1 MLVLTGG
8 PERKE
13 TMSYAQQQQYTILQE
28 QGVPDGTL
36 IKQSLAG
43 DQGAFEFLVTR
54 YHRSLVCY
62 IRGMLKD
69 DDAVY
74 DVLQHVFLQLYV
86 SLPTLLTDVSLKAW
100 LFRVAR
106 NRCLDEL
113 RRRRR
118 RAEIP
123 FSTLERECGSEEQSP
138 VEAIPDSGLLPEEI
152 TERIDLYGSL
162 SRAVCSLPP
171 KFRSIVYLRCF
182 GQLSFSKIG
191 RTLNIPEP
199 TVKTCF
205 YRSLP
210 RLRRA
215 LAGSM

>member
-1 MLVLTGG
+1 
-8 PERKE
+8 
-13 TMSYAQQQQYTILQE
+13 MSATSHAQPQQYTVPQE
-28 QGVPDGTL
+28 QEVPDGAL
-36 IKQSLAG
+36 VKQSLVG

-54 YHRSLVCY
+54 YRRPLVCY

-69 DDAVY
+69 DDEVS
-74 DVLQHVFLQLYV
+74 DVLQQVFLQLYV

-100 LFRVAR
+100 LFRVAH

-123 FSTLERECGSEEQSP
+123 FSTLERECRSEEQSP
-138 VEAIPDSGLLPEEI
+138 VEAIPDSDPLPEEI
-152 TERIDLYGSL
+152 TERIDLYGAL
-162 SRAVCSLPP
+162 RRAVCSLPP
-171 KFRSIVYLRCF
+171 KFRSIIYLRCF
-182 GQLSFSKIG
+182 SQLSFSQIG
-191 RTLNIPEP
+191 RTLNMPEP

-215 LAGSM
+215 LAGSMYFIPIS

>member
-13 TMSYAQQQQYTILQE
+13 TMSYAQPQQYTILQE

-43 DQGAFEFLVTR
+43 DQGAFAFLVTR
-54 YHRSLVCY
+54 YHRPLVCY
-62 IRGMLKD
+62 IRGILKD
-69 DDAVY
+69 DDEIY

-123 FSTLERECGSEEQSP
+123 FSTLERECGREEQSP

-162 SRAVCSLPP
+162 QRAVCSLPP

-182 GQLSFSKIG
+182 GQLSFSQIG

-215 LAGSM
+215 L

>member
-1 MLVLTGG
+1 
-8 PERKE
+8 
-13 TMSYAQQQQYTILQE
+13 MSYAQTQQYTILQE
-28 QGVPDGTL
+28 QEVPDGTL

-54 YHRSLVCY
+54 YRRPLVCY
-62 IRGMLKD
+62 IRGILKD
-69 DDAVY
+69 DDEVY

-123 FSTLERECGSEEQSP
+123 FSVQNLNAVLRADKRFPSRCSP
-138 VEAIPDSGLLPEEI
+138 IMRIENKMFPLL
-152 TERIDLYGSL
+152 
-162 SRAVCSLPP
+162 
-171 KFRSIVYLRCF
+171 
-182 GQLSFSKIG
+182 
-191 RTLNIPEP
+191 
-199 TVKTCF
+199 
-205 YRSLP
+205 
-210 RLRRA
+210 
-215 LAGSM
+215 

>member
-1 MLVLTGG
+1 MTTQ
-8 PERKE
+8 PR
-13 TMSYAQQQQYTILQE
+13 QYHILQG
-28 QGVPDGTL
+28 QGVPDGGLVGQALT
-36 IKQSLAG
+36 G
-43 DQGAFEFLVTR
+43 DQSAFELLVSR
-54 YHRSLVCY
+54 YHTSLVNY
-62 IRGMLKD
+62 IRSILKD
-69 DDAVY
+69 DGQVY

-100 LFRVAR
+100 LFRVAH

-162 SRAVCSLPP
+162 QRAVCSLPP

-182 GQLSFSKIG
+182 GQLSFSQIG

-215 LAGSM
+215 L

>member
-1 MLVLTGG
+1 MSA
-8 PERKE
+8 
-13 TMSYAQQQQYTILQE
+13 MSYAQPQQDTILQE
-28 QGVPDGTL
+28 QEVPDGTL

-43 DQGAFEFLVTR
+43 DQSAFEFLVTR
-54 YHRSLVCY
+54 YRRPLVCY
-62 IRGMLKD
+62 IRGILKD
-69 DDAVY
+69 DDEVY

-100 LFRVAR
+100 LFRVAH

-113 RRRRR
+113 RRKHRRF
-118 RAEIP
+118 EVP
-123 FSTLERECGSEEQSP
+123 FSTLERECRGEEQSP
-138 VEAIPDSGLLPEEI
+138 VETIPDSDLLPEEI

-162 SRAVCSLPP
+162 QRAVCSLPP
-171 KFRSIVYLRCF
+171 KFRSIIYLRCF
-182 GQLSFSKIG
+182 RQLSFSQIG

-215 LAGSM
+215 L